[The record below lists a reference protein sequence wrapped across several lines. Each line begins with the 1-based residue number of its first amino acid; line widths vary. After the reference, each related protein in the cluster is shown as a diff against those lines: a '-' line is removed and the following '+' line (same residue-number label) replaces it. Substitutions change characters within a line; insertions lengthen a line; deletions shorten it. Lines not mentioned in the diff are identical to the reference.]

1 MSDVK
6 ETKLAAQQQQQEEEK
21 EKATVSKEV
30 SKEEEEEE
38 EEDASEEETDA
49 AGGEG
54 GGKKKKKNKKK
65 KKKKKKGSSASGV
78 GKYVTQTAQ
87 SLAGFAPNRP
97 GGGRRSRE
105 KTPSAQRGPHVDA
118 RHRLP
123 FWRNFRAKTAV
134 RRAMH

>member
-21 EKATVSKEV
+21 EKAKVSKEV
-30 SKEEEEEE
+30 SKEEEEE

-54 GGKKKKKNKKK
+54 GGKKKKKNKK

-118 RHRLP
+118 RQRLP